1 MDAEEI
7 WWGDFCKISHALLEK
22 TGISNADI
30 KCVGVST
37 MGAGLVPVDENC
49 MPMMKA
55 IPYGIDAR
63 ASAEI
68 AYMNEKYG
76 EGEILK
82 FNGRPLCA
90 NDVPPKI
97 LWIKNNLP
105 EVYEKAHKFL
115 TGSSFMTA
123 KLTGK
128 YVIDRFLGY
137 GGFTP
142 LYDPDTGKINEK
154 L

>member
-1 MDAEEI
+1 MANKYFLGVDIGTFESKGLIMDENCEVVAMHAEKHAMENPKPNHFEMDAEEI

-76 EGEILK
+76 
-82 FNGRPLCA
+82 
-90 NDVPPKI
+90 
-97 LWIKNNLP
+97 
-105 EVYEKAHKFL
+105 
-115 TGSSFMTA
+115 
-123 KLTGK
+123 
-128 YVIDRFLGY
+128 
-137 GGFTP
+137 
-142 LYDPDTGKINEK
+142 
-154 L
+154 